1 MALAVTAV
9 DAALLALALGGPN
22 ALFHHARACALIAV
36 WGVGAIV
43 LGLLR
48 PVRAQ
53 DVVERA
59 GAQVPLLMALL
70 LVPLLTPALSAL
82 GERFGWAPLP
92 GGAPLRW
99 AGVALVAAGLALRML
114 AMVQLGSRFSPQ
126 VALQREHTLET
137 RGLYARIRH
146 PGYLGAALATLGAA
160 LAFGSAVGLMGV
172 ALMGAALHLRME
184 QEEEMLARRF
194 GEDYARYRAG
204 TGRLLP
210 RLAANPHR

>member
-9 DAALLALALGGPN
+9 DAALLALALGGVG
-22 ALFHHARACALIAV
+22 ALLHHARARALIVLWGAGAV
-36 WGVGAIV
+36 V

-59 GAQVPLLMALL
+59 PAQVPLLIALL
-70 LVPLLTPALSAL
+70 FVPLLTPALSAL
-82 GERFGWAPLP
+82 GERFGWVPLP
-92 GGAPLRW
+92 GGEPLRW
-99 AGVALVAAGLALRML
+99 SGVALVAIGLAIRTL

-126 VALQREHTLET
+126 IALQRGHTLET

-146 PGYLGAALATLGAA
+146 PGYLGSALAALGAA
-160 LAFGSAVGLMGV
+160 LAFGSAVGLVGV
-172 ALMGAALHLRME
+172 ALMGVALHLRMV

-194 GEDYARYRAG
+194 ARDYAEYRAR

-210 RLAANPHR
+210 RFTANPSR